1 MPSIK
6 LHSDILLRP
15 LQAASG
21 IVERR
26 NTLPILGHV
35 LLTVT
40 QQGLSV
46 VATDLQLQITQ
57 HVHLDTTALGEMA
70 VTVPARKLLDIL
82 RALPPG
88 ELELS
93 HTGERL
99 ILRRGGSRFSLQ
111 TLAVETFHAM
121 AQAAAFETR
130 LSLPQKAFRQMLSRV
145 HFAMAQQDIR
155 YYMNGMQLLVEDTQL
170 SVVAL
175 DGCRLAWA
183 SLATEEGSPR
193 HEAIVPRKTVL
204 ELLRLL
210 TDSDDPLQIEIAGE
224 QIRFSFGAIA
234 LVSKLIDARFP
245 DVQRAI
251 PRNYAHA
258 LTVAREPW
266 LKALQRV
273 AILSSEKFRSVRFLV
288 EPGRMTLRSN
298 NGERDEAEEELAIE
312 YDGAGLEIGF
322 NLNYL
327 LDVLAQ
333 LETDSINLQLDQA
346 NLSALLMLPGQDNYK
361 YVAMAL
367 RN

>member
-99 ILRRGGSRFSLQ
+99 ILRRGGSRFV
-111 TLAVETFHAM
+111 T
-121 AQAAAFETR
+121 
-130 LSLPQKAFRQMLSRV
+130 
-145 HFAMAQQDIR
+145 
-155 YYMNGMQLLVEDTQL
+155 
-170 SVVAL
+170 
-175 DGCRLAWA
+175 
-183 SLATEEGSPR
+183 
-193 HEAIVPRKTVL
+193 HER
-204 ELLRLL
+204 ELGDR
-210 TDSDDPLQIEIAGE
+210 PHRG
-224 QIRFSFGAIA
+224 
-234 LVSKLIDARFP
+234 
-245 DVQRAI
+245 
-251 PRNYAHA
+251 
-258 LTVAREPW
+258 
-266 LKALQRV
+266 
-273 AILSSEKFRSVRFLV
+273 
-288 EPGRMTLRSN
+288 
-298 NGERDEAEEELAIE
+298 
-312 YDGAGLEIGF
+312 
-322 NLNYL
+322 
-327 LDVLAQ
+327 
-333 LETDSINLQLDQA
+333 
-346 NLSALLMLPGQDNYK
+346 
-361 YVAMAL
+361 
-367 RN
+367 